1 MKIMEKKVT
10 EKEWLLIVGLFLA
23 TVLRSLWVGA
33 GVASVSEKLF
43 LSISAG
49 SGVKSLLIDLLILYL
64 LVLICKIMHNLF
76 VPILQKSIT
85 LRLQNKMVNKLKNAA
100 DLNINEKGEVFTQI
114 DKRAQSLATDS
125 VNYLVKFFTVT
136 FGVIFSGIFIYNKN
150 KQLLLYI
157 LLAGILCIFFMTRK
171 GNAQVA
177 KLNQQFME
185 KDNQISAYQWEYI
198 RNRESAAYLNSHK
211 IFEKLHERNQE
222 AYHLS
227 VNMQKLFAI
236 AYLAGQFG
244 SVIVIILSCFAGG
257 ILINQGTL
265 TIASLFA
272 IVTLL
277 PNFCQSLF
285 STPSLIA
292 DFKKLKGLNA
302 TLNTFFEQ
310 IEEDDSL
317 HKSEEISQPIEKIAC
332 EGIQF
337 SYGDKKILE
346 NINIQFEKGKMYAI
360 IGESGS
366 GKSTLLKIIAKSLS
380 PNSGVVKFND
390 TPSIKLNRTAL
401 WKKVA
406 YMNQTS
412 MILPASIYK
421 NITCNQKLDKQK
433 AEKCLE
439 TVSFTSKLDY
449 NAVVEEGSLSA
460 GEKQK
465 IALARILY
473 NDYDVILLDEP
484 TSALDPHS
492 QTFIAEKLSQQ
503 KADKIIILVTHTQQV
518 AKFADEVYEI
528 NQSKISRCI
537 YD

>member
-1 MKIMEKKVT
+1 
-10 EKEWLLIVGLFLA
+10 
-23 TVLRSLWVGA
+23 
-33 GVASVSEKLF
+33 
-43 LSISAG
+43 
-49 SGVKSLLIDLLILYL
+49 
-64 LVLICKIMHNLF
+64 
-76 VPILQKSIT
+76 
-85 LRLQNKMVNKLKNAA
+85 
-100 DLNINEKGEVFTQI
+100 
-114 DKRAQSLATDS
+114 
-125 VNYLVKFFTVT
+125 
-136 FGVIFSGIFIYNKN
+136 
-150 KQLLLYI
+150 
-157 LLAGILCIFFMTRK
+157 MTRK

-272 IVTLL
+272 VVTLL

-302 TLNTFFEQ
+302 TLNKFFEQ

-317 HKSEEISQPIEKIAC
+317 HKSEELSQPIEKIVC
-332 EGIQF
+332 EDIQF

-366 GKSTLLKIIAKSLS
+366 GKSTLLKVIAKSLS
-380 PNSGVVKFND
+380 PESGLVMFND
-390 TPSIKLNRTAL
+390 TPSIKLNRTTL

-449 NAVVEEGSLSA
+449 NAEVEEGSLSA